1 MWKARHHIEEGRK
14 VYICQMP
21 GLRGKALHQ
30 VQNMIFVKEHIH
42 NNRKLLAI
50 CDGNLIG
57 KIFEEGDKILNVS
70 KNFYHGEPMFE
81 KDILKLIEDNI
92 LLNIVGDE
100 SIKFALKNE
109 LIDKKGII
117 RIKNIPH
124 AMLL

>member
-1 MWKARHHIEEGRK
+1 M
-14 VYICQMP
+14 
-21 GLRGKALHQ
+21 
-30 VQNMIFVKEHIH
+30 
-42 NNRKLLAI
+42 AI

-100 SIKFALKNE
+100 SIKFALKNK

-117 RIKNIPH
+117 RIKKIPH